1 MNAVFFYV
9 PLDTARD
16 KTGYFRQLAATL
28 PVNRPHFRK
37 TLLYTSR
44 GATIPDGV
52 AMDTVVRLDSDET
65 QYPHYLRV
73 VSWLEYLE
81 SPLFDADS
89 VLLDADVVLNR
100 PLDDAFKEDFSLAFS
115 AMPSDKAYSCI
126 NTGVILARH
135 ARKAEAISI
144 MRQVVDIATRL
155 KLVPDPRFPMMKS
168 SGRWG
173 LDELCLNQYFEE
185 RAGEQHT
192 SLRAVA
198 ETIEYDEIR
207 RVFGTSAALS
217 GEKFNTDAR
226 YLEESLWHQPSGLH
240 FPGQPK
246 DKLFDYCA
254 ALEERTCAPGRSD
267 GADAREGGTR
277 IAEKGSGSLIA
288 WAWRML
294 SRRG

>member
-9 PLDTARD
+9 PLDTERD
-16 KTGYFRQLAATL
+16 KTGYFRQLAAAL

-44 GATIPDGV
+44 GATIPDG
-52 AMDTVVRLDSDET
+52 AGMDTVVRLDSNET
-65 QYPHYLRV
+65 QYPHYMRV
-73 VSWLEYLE
+73 VSWLAYLE
-81 SPLFDADS
+81 SSLFDADS
-89 VLLDADVVLNR
+89 AFLDADVVLNR
-100 PLDDAFKEDFSLAFS
+100 PLDDAFKQDFSLAFS
-115 AMPSDKAYSCI
+115 AMPSEKAYSCI

-144 MRQVVDIATRL
+144 MREVANVATRL

-173 LDELCLNQYFEE
+173 LDELCLNHYFEE
-185 RAGEQHT
+185 RASEQHA

-198 ETIEYDEIR
+198 ESIEFDEIR
-207 RVFGTSAALS
+207 CVFGTSAALS

-226 YLEESLWHQPSGLH
+226 YLDESLWHQPSGLH

-246 DKLFDYCA
+246 DKLYEYCA
-254 ALEERTCAPGRSD
+254 ALGKKLRAPGQSE
-267 GADAREGGTR
+267 GADAR
-277 IAEKGSGSLIA
+277 GSGSLIA
-288 WAWRML
+288 WIWRLL